1 MRSAPGSG
9 SGIFPARNSA
19 SIPLPFALQ
28 YDDLPPN
35 SDVHHSLPWR
45 ADAPEP
51 HWATVQQPASE
62 DPVVHAE
69 RQAPVDRPSTSCNKH
84 LFAKLS
90 DKIRHGTGRSCS
102 EGVYPA
108 DRKLIA
114 RFVDG
119 AVGLEKNFDTVEK
132 YTNLLMNFSDWLRR
146 QNKRGLQERLFKDEL
161 TRDASTLLNGS
172 KSNRLNAA
180 LKHLRAV
187 ESTTHGTLKIRG
199 FCRHQA
205 PEGDEQL
212 INRALSAY
220 SDYASTLRAFSAW
233 LDATGKAPL
242 CAPNR
247 LHSKTLM
254 DEARAFAK
262 TGVSTSKSSV
272 RALRQLQTFDRTGT
286 TAIVKK
292 LNTREIPE
300 VDHQLSEQFKAALVA
315 SGRDKKYA
323 GGRSYAYH
331 MSVFVRS
338 FSAWLQ
344 ENNKAPLALR
354 LHDRTLDD
362 DLVPYLDSKSASYRK
377 FIVGRL
383 KQLREIFPPD
393 LQSPALGSSAEPSGS
408 SYSSLL
414 SPTPP
419 DGLPQA
425 PENVLTPDT
434 PEEEMAGPS
443 LPAQPEASSPI
454 SEFDWD
460 AMDEVDGLQPPPQ
473 SSWTLETLA
482 DELMA
487 PSWSEQPGASSSTFP
502 FDSDAVHQA
511 GGLPQASQ
519 SSWTLETLADELMA
533 PSWSEQPGASSST
546 FPFDSD
552 AVHQAGD
559 LPQAPQSSWT
569 LETLADELMAP
580 SWSEQPGASSSTFPF
595 DSDAVHQAGGL
606 PQAPQSSWTLETLAD
621 ELMAPSW
628 SAQPGASSSTFPFDS
643 DAVHQAA
650 DLPQA
655 PQSSWTLETLAD
667 ELMAPSWSEQPG
679 ASSSTFPFDS
689 DAVHQAGGLPQAPQ
703 SSWTLETLADELMAP
718 SWSAQPGA
726 SSSTF
731 PFDSDAVHQAGGL
744 PQAHESSWDLKKLV
758 EEEMGLSGLAQ
769 SGASISNFAFDWNA
783 LHPEN
788 AVPHCNTAMQQA
800 SLPTFDE
807 DDS

>member
-1 MRSAPGSG
+1 M
-9 SGIFPARNSA
+9 
-19 SIPLPFALQ
+19 
-28 YDDLPPN
+28 
-35 SDVHHSLPWR
+35 
-45 ADAPEP
+45 
-51 HWATVQQPASE
+51 
-62 DPVVHAE
+62 
-69 RQAPVDRPSTSCNKH
+69 
-84 LFAKLS
+84 
-90 DKIRHGTGRSCS
+90 
-102 EGVYPA
+102 
-108 DRKLIA
+108 
-114 RFVDG
+114 
-119 AVGLEKNFDTVEK
+119 GLEKNFNTVEK
-132 YTNLLMNFSDWLRR
+132 YTKLLMNFSDWLRR
-146 QNKRGLQERLFKDEL
+146 HNKPGLQERLFKDEL

-199 FCRHQA
+199 FCRHRV
-205 PEGDEQL
+205 PEGDEKL
-212 INRALSAY
+212 INRALSAH
-220 SDYASTLRAFSAW
+220 SDYASTLRAFSEW

-262 TGVSTSKSSV
+262 TGVSTSKTSV
-272 RALRQLQTFDRTGT
+272 TALRQLQTFDRTGT

-323 GGRSYAYH
+323 GRRSYAYH

-393 LQSPALGSSAEPSGS
+393 LQSPALGSSAEPLGS
-408 SYSSLL
+408 SYSFLL
-414 SPTPP
+414 PPTPP
-419 DGLPQA
+419 GGWRQA

-473 SSWTLETLA
+473 SSWTLETLE

-487 PSWSEQPGASSSTFP
+487 PAWSAQPDASSSTFP

-511 GGLPQASQ
+511 GGLQPPPQ
-519 SSWTLETLADELMA
+519 SSWTLETLEDELMA
-533 PSWSEQPGASSST
+533 PAWSAQPDASSST

-552 AVHQAGD
+552 AVHQAGS
-559 LPQAPQSSWT
+559 LRQAHESRWT
-569 LETLADELMAP
+569 LETLEDELMAP
-580 SWSEQPGASSSTFPF
+580 SWSAQPDASSSTFPFDSDAAHQAGGLPQAHESSWDFETLVEELLAPSWSAQPDASSSTFPF

-606 PQAPQSSWTLETLAD
+606 QPPPQSSWTLETLED

-628 SAQPGASSSTFPFDS
+628 SAQPDASSSTFPFDS
-643 DAVHQAA
+643 DAA
-650 DLPQA
+650 
-655 PQSSWTLETLAD
+655 
-667 ELMAPSWSEQPG
+667 
-679 ASSSTFPFDS
+679 
-689 DAVHQAGGLPQAPQ
+689 
-703 SSWTLETLADELMAP
+703 
-718 SWSAQPGA
+718 
-726 SSSTF
+726 
-731 PFDSDAVHQAGGL
+731 HQAGGL

-758 EEEMGLSGLAQ
+758 EKEMGLSGLVQ
-769 SGASISNFAFDWNA
+769 SGASIPNFAFDWNA

-788 AVPHCNTAMQQA
+788 AVPHCKTAMQQA
-800 SLPTFDE
+800 LLPTFDE